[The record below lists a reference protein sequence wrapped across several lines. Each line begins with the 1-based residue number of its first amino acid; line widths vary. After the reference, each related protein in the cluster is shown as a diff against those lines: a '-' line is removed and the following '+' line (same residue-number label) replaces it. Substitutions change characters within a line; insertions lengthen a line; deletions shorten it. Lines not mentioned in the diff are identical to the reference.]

1 MKKGIV
7 GKNIKQLYRELLINA
22 GHLFPLSERKE
33 IKHLLLITF
42 REKDFSQAQIEKL
55 LRVAIMIVEHLGL
68 GRIEVLSVLLYEAV
82 QYGSVSIEEVEKRFG
97 KSSAVVI
104 SGLIKVHQ
112 LYEKKVAFDD
122 ENFRKLLMSFA
133 EDIRVIMIV
142 LVDRLDTMYIL
153 PTFSK
158 EEQQTIARETSY
170 LYAPMAHRL
179 GLYQIKTE
187 LEDLSLKFTSNEIY
201 KDIAQKLNATKAV
214 RDKYIADFIAPLE
227 KELKKTT
234 DIDFEIKGRTKS
246 IFSIWNKIRKKQV
259 PFEKIYDLFA
269 IRIIL
274 DVPLEKEKSA
284 CWQIYSV
291 VTDMYAPNPNRLR
304 DWLSMPKSNGYESL
318 HITVLDPEAKWVEV
332 QIRTRRMDEI
342 AEKGMA
348 AHWKYKGGT
357 SEGAADNWL
366 AHIRELLANPDLE
379 AVDILD
385 EFRVNVYDEEVFVFT
400 PKGDVKKF
408 RKGSTVLDF
417 AFSIHSNIGSHC
429 VGALVNGKR
438 VPIRYK
444 LQNGDQITVFTAPNQ
459 TPKPD
464 WLQWVNSSKAKS
476 KIRLALKEIQ
486 FKDAEMGKE
495 LLMRRLKNWKI
506 EVDDSLIT
514 QLARKFGYKTISDFY
529 QAVNSEKVSM
539 AAVREALQEDKKEIS
554 EVSLRSADQYT
565 TETDLQ
571 KITSNEDVLVID
583 QGLKD
588 IQYTLAKCCNPIY
601 GDDIFGFVSAKGGIK
616 IHRCNCPNAPQMM
629 ARFGYRMLNARW
641 AGKNNSQY
649 PIRLRVV
656 GHDDIGIV
664 SNITSIISKSDKVK
678 MRSISVNSNDAGL
691 FEGNIIVL
699 VDDLGQ
705 LEQLKKTILTIKGVK
720 SVSRI

>member
-1 MKKGIV
+1 MKNEIADKTF
-7 GKNIKQLYRELLINA
+7 KQLYRELLYNA
-22 GHLFPLSERKE
+22 APFFALDERKE
-33 IKHLLLITF
+33 IQHLINETAQA
-42 REKDFSQAQIEKL
+42 KNFSLAHIEKL
-55 LRVAIMIVEHLGL
+55 LRVAILGIERLGL
-68 GRIEVLSVLLYEAV
+68 GHTAVLSVLLYETV
-82 QYGSVSIEEVEKRFG
+82 QYGLLSIEEVEKRFG
-97 KSSAVVI
+97 KSSAIVI

-112 LYEKKVAFDD
+112 LYDKKLVFDN

-142 LVDRLDTMYIL
+142 LVERLDTMYVL
-153 PTFSK
+153 NRYPK
-158 EEQQTIARETSY
+158 EDQQTIARETSY
-170 LYAPMAHRL
+170 LYAPLAHRL

-201 KDIAQKLNATKAV
+201 KDIAHKLNATKAV
-214 RDKYIADFIAPLE
+214 RDKYITEFITPVE
-227 KELKKTT
+227 KELQKTGLK
-234 DIDFEIKGRTKS
+234 FEIKGRTKS

-274 DVPLEKEKSA
+274 DVPTEQEKAA
-284 CWQIYSV
+284 CWQVYSV
-291 VTDMYAPNPNRLR
+291 VTDMYSPNPNRLR

-318 HITVLDPEAKWVEV
+318 HITVLGPEAKWVEV

-357 SEGAADNWL
+357 SEGSADNWL
-366 AHIRELLANPDLE
+366 AHIRELLANPDLD
-379 AVDILD
+379 AVEILD

-400 PKGDVKKF
+400 PKGEVKKF
-408 RKGSTVLDF
+408 AKGSTILDF

-429 VGALVNGKR
+429 VGALVNGKH
-438 VPIRYK
+438 VPIRYE
-444 LQNGDQITVFTAPNQ
+444 LQNGDQISVSTLPSQ
-459 TPKPD
+459 KPKTD
-464 WLQWVNSSKAKS
+464 WLQWVHSSKAKS
-476 KIRLALKEIQ
+476 KIRQALKEIQ
-486 FKDAEMGKE
+486 FKDAESGKE
-495 LLMRRLKNWKI
+495 LLQRRLKNWK
-506 EVDDSLIT
+506 VDCDESMVT
-514 QLARKFGYKTISDFY
+514 QLARKLNYKTISDFY

-539 AAVREALQEDKKEIS
+539 SAIRDCLQQDKKEIV
-554 EVSLRSADQYT
+554 ETSLRSAENFS
-565 TETDLQ
+565 TETDLE
-571 KITSNEDVLVID
+571 KITSQEDVLVID
-583 QGLKD
+583 QGLKN

-601 GDDIFGFVSAKGGIK
+601 GDDIFGFVSINGGIK

-641 AGKNNSQY
+641 AGKNASQY

-664 SNITSIISKSDKVK
+664 SNITSIIGKTDKVK
-678 MRSISVNSNDAGL
+678 MRSISVDSNDAGL
-691 FEGNIIVL
+691 FEGNITVM
-699 VDDLGQ
+699 VEDLGQ
-705 LEQLKKTILTIKGVK
+705 LEQLTKTILTIKGVK

>member
-1 MKKGIV
+1 
-7 GKNIKQLYRELLINA
+7 
-22 GHLFPLSERKE
+22 
-33 IKHLLLITF
+33 
-42 REKDFSQAQIEKL
+42 
-55 LRVAIMIVEHLGL
+55 
-68 GRIEVLSVLLYEAV
+68 
-82 QYGSVSIEEVEKRFG
+82 
-97 KSSAVVI
+97 
-104 SGLIKVHQ
+104 
-112 LYEKKVAFDD
+112 
-122 ENFRKLLMSFA
+122 
-133 EDIRVIMIV
+133 
-142 LVDRLDTMYIL
+142 
-153 PTFSK
+153 
-158 EEQQTIARETSY
+158 
-170 LYAPMAHRL
+170 
-179 GLYQIKTE
+179 
-187 LEDLSLKFTSNEIY
+187 
-201 KDIAQKLNATKAV
+201 
-214 RDKYIADFIAPLE
+214 
-227 KELKKTT
+227 
-234 DIDFEIKGRTKS
+234 
-246 IFSIWNKIRKKQV
+246 
-259 PFEKIYDLFA
+259 
-269 IRIIL
+269 
-274 DVPLEKEKSA
+274 
-284 CWQIYSV
+284 
-291 VTDMYAPNPNRLR
+291 
-304 DWLSMPKSNGYESL
+304 
-318 HITVLDPEAKWVEV
+318 
-332 QIRTRRMDEI
+332 
-342 AEKGMA
+342 
-348 AHWKYKGGT
+348 
-357 SEGAADNWL
+357 
-366 AHIRELLANPDLE
+366 
-379 AVDILD
+379 
-385 EFRVNVYDEEVFVFT
+385 
-400 PKGDVKKF
+400 
-408 RKGSTVLDF
+408 
-417 AFSIHSNIGSHC
+417 SHC

-601 GDDIFGFVSAKGGIK
+601 GDDIFGFVSAKDGIK